1 MTLADRE
8 REEERE
14 RGRTGVVREVPKE
27 CAEYL
32 VIWQFYGIF
41 AIVCAR
47 VKFCLYTRQTMQI
60 FMMLYVK

>member
-1 MTLADRE
+1 M
-8 REEERE
+8 
-14 RGRTGVVREVPKE
+14 VREVPKE

-47 VKFCLYTRQTMQI
+47 VKILFIHTPNNANIYDVIC
-60 FMMLYVK
+60 

>member
-8 REEERE
+8 REEDRE

-47 VKFCLYTRQTMQI
+47 VKILFIHTPNNANIYDVIC
-60 FMMLYVK
+60 